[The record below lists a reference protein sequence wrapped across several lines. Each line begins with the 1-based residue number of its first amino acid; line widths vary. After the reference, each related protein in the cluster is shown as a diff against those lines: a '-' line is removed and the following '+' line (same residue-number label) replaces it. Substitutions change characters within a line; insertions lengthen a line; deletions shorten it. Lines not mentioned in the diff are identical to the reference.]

1 MATMPRRSLVL
12 VMLAACGGADEII
25 PDRPEDAAVVDAPP
39 PPDAAID
46 GFVPFDAP
54 DDDSGIEYLPD
65 LVLVPGGM
73 QNPPLIGTRSFAAD
87 DPAVIEGCVGAAG
100 VRRLLRF
107 DTVSGNAGNLDLWM
121 GVPSDDNP
129 NFEWSP
135 AHGHYHVPGYAEYR
149 LVDGT
154 GTVVTG
160 HKQAF
165 CLMDSVPM
173 GTGVEGKYHCGN
185 QGITAGWA
193 DVYQRFL
200 DCQWVDITGVP
211 SGTYTLEIEVNPD
224 GLLPD
229 SDLTNNVWSLPVD
242 I

>member
-1 MATMPRRSLVL
+1 MRRLAVL
-12 VMLAACGGADEII
+12 VALAGCGGVDEVI
-25 PDRPEDAAVVDAPP
+25 PERPLDAAVADAPP
-39 PPDAAID
+39 PPDAGID

-54 DDDSGIEYLPD
+54 DDDSGVTYLPD
-65 LVLVPGGM
+65 LILVDSAM
-73 QNPPLIGTRSFAAD
+73 ENPPIIASVDFNPLDA
-87 DPAVIEGCVGAAG
+87 AVIEGCVGDAG
-100 VRRLLRF
+100 TRRLLRF
-107 DTVSGNAGNLDLWM
+107 DTVAGNIGNLDLWM

-129 NFEWSP
+129 SFAWSP
-135 AHGHYHVPGYAEYR
+135 AHGHYHVPGFAEYR

-165 CLMDSVPM
+165 CLMDSLPIES
-173 GTGVEGKYHCGN
+173 GIEGKYHCGN

-193 DVYQRFL
+193 DVYTRSL

-211 SGTYTLEIEVNPD
+211 GGSYTLEIEINPE
-224 GLLPD
+224 GLLEE
-229 SDLTNNVWSLPVD
+229 SDPTNNVWTTEVQ